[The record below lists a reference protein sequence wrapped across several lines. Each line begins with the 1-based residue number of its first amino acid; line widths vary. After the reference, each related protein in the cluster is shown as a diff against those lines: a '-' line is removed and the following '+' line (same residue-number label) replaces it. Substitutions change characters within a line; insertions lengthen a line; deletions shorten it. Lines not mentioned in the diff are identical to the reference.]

1 MVPHSGNFWAAEAV
15 LSFEESLQK
24 RLCNRQ
30 LTDLLKLILPKGG
43 GKCENEQKRVFY
55 FSSICRQ

>member
-43 GKCENEQKRVFY
+43 G
-55 FSSICRQ
+55 